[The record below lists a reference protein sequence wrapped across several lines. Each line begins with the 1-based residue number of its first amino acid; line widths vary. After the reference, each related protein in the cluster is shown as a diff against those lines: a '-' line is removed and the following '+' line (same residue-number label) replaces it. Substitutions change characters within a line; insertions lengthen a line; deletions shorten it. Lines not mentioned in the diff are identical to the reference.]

1 MKKILIIVI
10 YFIASCGYQPL
21 YVDKHSPEIF
31 YNEIQLRG
39 NRDINRK
46 IVSRLSIKKK
56 NNAELNN
63 LVIESKENIIESSKN
78 AKGLVST
85 YKTNIE
91 LKLTIK
97 NEDNI
102 IDEKL
107 FNKSFSYNNKDNK
120 FDLAQYQTEVRNN
133 IVNKIVEELIVYFKI
148 K

>member
-21 YVDKHSPEIF
+21 YVDKNSPEIF
-31 YNEIQLRG
+31 YNEIQLKG
-39 NRDINRK
+39 NKDINRK

-63 LVIESKENIIESSKN
+63 LVIESKENIIESSKD

-97 NEDNI
+97 NENNI

>member
-21 YVDKHSPEIF
+21 YVDKNSPEIF
-31 YNEIQLRG
+31 YNEIQLKG
-39 NRDINRK
+39 NKDINRK

-63 LVIESKENIIESSKN
+63 LVIESKENIIESSKD

-97 NEDNI
+97 NENNI

-120 FDLAQYQTEVRNN
+120 FDLAQYQAEVRNN

>member
-21 YVDKHSPEIF
+21 YVDKNSPEIF
-31 YNEIQLRG
+31 YNEIQLKG
-39 NRDINRK
+39 NKDINRK

-63 LVIESKENIIESSKN
+63 LVIESKENIIESSKD

>member
-21 YVDKHSPEIF
+21 YVDKNSPEIF